1 MASELC
7 CNVTL
12 PECASGVAYTVL
24 ILFQHLYSDIFL
36 FRTHPRVPLS
46 DNHDTFKY
54 LWYFAHLKVGNNW
67 HPLEFAMP
75 RFIFC
80 NNSTD
85 VDATKNRE
93 RANSSN
99 CRYIPQRRQ
108 YLGRLMITNGTERN
122 SGSRWP
128 TCHVDDTDDTETGLT
143 RTCWSIALC
152 SNRLTVYSEQTETQS
167 AIYSKCISCMMSMR
181 IVMRCKLLY

>member
-75 RFIFC
+75 RFIFS

-99 CRYIPQRRQ
+99 CRYISQRRQ
-108 YLGRLMITNGTERN
+108 YLGRLMITDGTERN
-122 SGSRWP
+122 SDSRWP
-128 TCHVDDTDDTETGLT
+128 TCHIDDTDYTETGLR

-152 SNRLTVYSEQTETQS
+152 YNGLTVYSEQTETQS
-167 AIYSKCISCMMSMR
+167 AIHCNSKTELVCGR
-181 IVMRCKLLY
+181 IWEKCRN